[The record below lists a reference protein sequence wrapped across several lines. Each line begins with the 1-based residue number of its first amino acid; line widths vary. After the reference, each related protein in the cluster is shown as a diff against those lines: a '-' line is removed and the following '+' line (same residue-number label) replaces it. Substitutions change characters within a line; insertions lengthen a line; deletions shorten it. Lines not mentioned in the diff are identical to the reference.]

1 MFRLLLLL
9 AAIGCSLFLV
19 SCNTLSKEECI
30 AADWRVIGET
40 DGAAGYDPQQRF
52 AAHAKSCERAKIVP
66 DQTIWY
72 QGYQTGLVRYC
83 TPMSGL
89 ASGQAGSAY
98 ANVCPPATAAG
109 FLRGYGLGN
118 RQHSLQSQLSSMQ
131 DDQRFKESNIDA
143 LSRKLREAKDQDR
156 SDLRRQIEDLEDQLH
171 DTRRNQR
178 DVQDQLDQV
187 ARDIEWFQRNPDAPL
202 PVQGY

>member
-1 MFRLLLLL
+1 MR
-9 AAIGCSLFLV
+9 
-19 SCNTLSKEECI
+19 
-30 AADWRVIGET
+30 R
-40 DGAAGYDPQQRF
+40 
-52 AAHAKSCERAKIVP
+52 
-66 DQTIWY
+66 
-72 QGYQTGLVRYC
+72 
-83 TPMSGL
+83 
-89 ASGQAGSAY
+89 
-98 ANVCPPATAAG
+98 
-109 FLRGYGLGN
+109 
-118 RQHSLQSQLSSMQ
+118 

-171 DTRRNQR
+171 DIRRNQR